1 MLFICTLFPGT
12 GENMNCWELHDMVAP
27 NGYVTEK
34 RCMIRI
40 DEMADAVRSIVP
52 PPYKIKYKCEKIME
66 RT

>member
-1 MLFICTLFPGT
+1 
-12 GENMNCWELHDMVAP
+12 LHDMVAP